1 MRVFITGATGF
12 VGKELTQRL
21 IGEGHVIYAAVR
33 SEQPVTPGVHQV
45 LVSNATTAP
54 TTMEWQSTLQNID
67 VVFHLAARVH
77 VMNDYAADPLAAYLQ
92 DNVQFTIELARQAAA
107 AGVKRF
113 VFISS
118 IKVNGES
125 TNGKAFTEL
134 DPPHPQDP
142 YAISKLQAEQGL
154 FAVGSGIG
162 MEVVILRPPLVYG
175 PGVKANFRSLL
186 QIADRMVPLPLSC
199 ISNTRSL
206 IYVENLVD
214 ALILCATHAA
224 AKNQL
229 FLVCDE
235 TSISTPQLI
244 KNIAFA
250 LGRPC
255 MLFPFPLSTLRLGA
269 ELARK
274 GAFLDRLTQS
284 LIIDNTKI
292 RNLLNW
298 KPPYTMEQGLK
309 TTAEAYIQH
318 KKWHTSKAFFK

>member
-1 MRVFITGATGF
+1 MKVLITGASGF
-12 VGKELTQRL
+12 VGNELSQRL
-21 IGEGHVIYAAVR
+21 ICEGHVIYAAAR
-33 SEQPVTPGVHQV
+33 SEQTDTTGVHHV
-45 LVSNATTAP
+45 LISNAPTA
-54 TTMEWQSTLQNID
+54 MEWQSILKDID

-77 VMNDYAADPLAAYLQ
+77 IMKDNSANPLAAYLQ
-92 DNVQFTIELARQAAA
+92 DNVQFTTELARNAAV

-125 TNGKAFTEL
+125 TYVKAFTEN
-134 DPPHPQDP
+134 DKPNPQDP
-142 YAISKLQAEQGL
+142 YAISKLHAEESL
-154 FAVGSGIG
+154 LAVGSDTG

-186 QIADRMVPLPLSC
+186 QVADRMMPLPLSC
-199 ISNTRSL
+199 IANTRSL
-206 IYVENLVD
+206 IYVGNLVD

-235 TSISTPQLI
+235 ISISTPQLI

-255 MLFPFPLSTLRLGA
+255 MLFPFPLSILRWGA
-269 ELARK
+269 KMTRK

-284 LIIDNTKI
+284 LVIDNTKI

-298 KPPYTMEQGLK
+298 NPPFTMEQGLK
-309 TTAEAYIQH
+309 ATAEAYLQNKNEIVH
-318 KKWHTSKAFFK
+318 K

>member
-1 MRVFITGATGF
+1 MRVLITGARGF

-21 IGEGHVIYAAVR
+21 ISEGHEIYAAVR
-33 SEQPVTPGVHQV
+33 SGQPATPSVHDV
-45 LVSNATTAP
+45 LVSNETTA
-54 TTMEWQSTLQNID
+54 TEWQSTLRNID

-77 VMNDYAADPLAAYLQ
+77 VMKDNSADPLAAYLQ
-92 DNVQFTIELARQAAA
+92 DNVQFTIELAKHAAA

-125 TNGKAFTEL
+125 TNTKAFTEI
-134 DPPHPQDP
+134 DKPDPQDP
-142 YAISKLQAEQGL
+142 YGISKLHAEVSL
-154 FAVGSGIG
+154 LAVGSDTG

-186 QIADRMVPLPLSC
+186 QAADRMVPLPLSC

-206 IYVENLVD
+206 IYVGNLVD
-214 ALILCATHAA
+214 ALILCATHVA

-255 MLFPFPLSTLRLGA
+255 MLFPFPLSTLRWGA
-269 ELARK
+269 KLIRK

-284 LIIDNTKI
+284 LMIDNTKI
-292 RNLLNW
+292 RKLLNW

-309 TTAEAYIQH
+309 TTAEAYIQN
-318 KKWHTSKAFFK
+318 KKEINSKSPL

>member
-1 MRVFITGATGF
+1 MRVLITGARGF

-21 IGEGHVIYAAVR
+21 ISEGHEIYAAVR
-33 SEQPVTPGVHQV
+33 SGQPATSGVRDV
-45 LVSNATTAP
+45 LVSNTTTA
-54 TTMEWQSTLQNID
+54 TEWQSTLQNVD

-77 VMNDYAADPLAAYLQ
+77 VMKDNSADPLAAYLQ
-92 DNVQFTIELARQAAA
+92 DNLQFTTEMAMHAAT

-125 TNGKAFTEL
+125 TNAKAFTEI
-134 DPPHPQDP
+134 DKPDPQDP
-142 YAISKLQAEQGL
+142 YAISKLHAEESL
-154 FAVGSGIG
+154 LAVASNTG

-186 QIADRMVPLPLSC
+186 QVVDRMVPLPLSC

-206 IYVENLVD
+206 IYVGNLVD

-229 FLVCDE
+229 FLICDE

-255 MLFPFPLSTLRLGA
+255 MLFPFPLSTLRLA
-269 ELARK
+269 AKLIRK

-284 LIIDNTKI
+284 LMIDNTKI

-298 KPPYTMEQGLK
+298 KPPYTMKQGLK
-309 TTAEAYIQH
+309 ATAKAYIHNKKEIH
-318 KKWHTSKAFFK
+318 K

>member
-1 MRVFITGATGF
+1 MKVLITGARGF

-21 IGEGHVIYAAVR
+21 ISESHEIYSAVR
-33 SEQPVTPGVHQV
+33 SGQPATLGVRDV
-45 LVSNATTAP
+45 LVSNTTTAA
-54 TTMEWQSTLQNID
+54 EWQSILHNID

-77 VMNDYAADPLAAYLQ
+77 VMKDNSADPLASYLQ
-92 DNVQFTIELARQAAA
+92 SNVQFTTELATYAAA

-125 TNGKAFTEL
+125 TNTKAFTEI
-134 DPPHPQDP
+134 DKPDPQDP
-142 YAISKLQAEQGL
+142 YAISKLRAEESL
-154 FAVGSGIG
+154 LAVGWDTG

-175 PGVKANFRSLL
+175 PGVKANFLSLL
-186 QIADRMVPLPLSC
+186 QVADRMVPLPLSC

-206 IYVENLVD
+206 IYVGNLVD

-269 ELARK
+269 KLTSK
-274 GAFLDRLTQS
+274 VAFLDRLTQS
-284 LIIDNTKI
+284 LVIDNTKI

-298 KPPYTMEQGLK
+298 KPPYTMEQALK
-309 TTAEAYIQH
+309 TTAEAYMQN
-318 KKWHTSKAFFK
+318 KKEIYK